1 MRDTERSLKEAA
13 KNVQF
18 QQDLVLSHFELPLSV
33 WMLKIELQEK
43 EEGTFL
49 KKKKSNKTDQR

>member
-13 KNVQF
+13 ENVQF